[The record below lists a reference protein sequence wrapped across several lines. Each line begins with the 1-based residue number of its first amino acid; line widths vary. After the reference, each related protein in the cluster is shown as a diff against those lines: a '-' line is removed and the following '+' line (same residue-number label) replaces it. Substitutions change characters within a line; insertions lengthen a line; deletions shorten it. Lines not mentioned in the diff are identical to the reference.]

1 MTDAEPREPV
11 PPYVSFGTL
20 LNQLDRMAK
29 EGVPSR
35 VDSSYLVGMAGGTQA
50 QFKQALRSLGLI
62 NEDDSADP
70 KLPELAKAT
79 DERPALMAAILRSR
93 YPRMVALDQNATRGQ
108 LDDALATYGLGTDT
122 RRKAATFYI
131 AAATYAKLP
140 LSSHLRSGR
149 ATASGG
155 TPRRKPRV
163 AKKSAPD
170 AGGIGGSTATSSGS
184 PEDMRRAYFD
194 LLLSKAKDADDLD
207 SGLLDRIERLI
218 EVPTIVEEVSRHE
231 EGVQPAAVV

>member
-1 MTDAEPREPV
+1 MSDAEPREPV
-11 PPYVSFGTL
+11 PPYVSFATL

-62 NEDDSADP
+62 DEEDRADP
-70 KLPELAKAT
+70 KLPRLAKAT
-79 DERPALMAAILRSR
+79 DDRSGLMADILRSR
-93 YPRMVALDQNATRGQ
+93 YPRLVALDQNATRGQ
-108 LDDALATYGLGTDT
+108 LDEALATYNLGADT

-131 AAATYAKLP
+131 SAATYANLP

-155 TPRRKPRV
+155 TTHRKPRA
-163 AKKSAPD
+163 AKAATTD
-170 AGGIGGSTATSSGS
+170 AGGTSHSAAGSSGS

-218 EVPTIVEEVSRHE
+218 EVPSTA
-231 EGVQPAAVV
+231 EGGGVTS